1 MSVHIIQIYAYSDR
15 KRFFSWKNDFAGTLL
30 EEPVLLLKENV
41 V

>member
-1 MSVHIIQIYAYSDR
+1 MSVHIIQIYAYAR
-15 KRFFSWKNDFAGTLL
+15 KSFFSWKNDFAGTLL

>member
-1 MSVHIIQIYAYSDR
+1 MQEKV
-15 KRFFSWKNDFAGTLL
+15 FFSWKNDFAGTLL